1 MEEEEE
7 KEERRKLVMVVARDG
22 PDIGVVPAML
32 RLLLSRQP
40 PQPKPEPCHDVR
52 RMDNAPAYLAGQP
65 QVTGPAASC
74 SPAIDLPEG

>member
-1 MEEEEE
+1 MGRYEVG
-7 KEERRKLVMVVARDG
+7 RITRQNLYQLVG